1 MGTPVGTAVSTNG
14 QAHSYSLFSPG
25 IATAPK
31 VSRDFVRSVLGASG
45 LGHLVDAALLCT
57 SELVTN
63 AYLHASGDI
72 MVRLGLRAD
81 TVRIGVYDRSPGMPV
96 PRCPPSSD
104 QHGRGLQLVSCT
116 ADRWGVAGGQLSEQL
131 KGVWFELGTGTG
143 TGAGTGTDVGGRRPE
158 ATAASA

>member
-1 MGTPVGTAVSTNG
+1 MGYQGHNTETH
-14 QAHSYSLFSPG
+14 HSYSLFSPG

-81 TVRIGVYDRSPGMPV
+81 AVRISVYDRSLEMPV

-116 ADRWGVAGGQLSEQL
+116 ADRWGVTGGQLSEQL
-131 KGVWFELGTGTG
+131 KGVWFELGTGTDADTG
-143 TGAGTGTDVGGRRPE
+143 TGAGAGAGGHRPE
-158 ATAASA
+158 AAASSV